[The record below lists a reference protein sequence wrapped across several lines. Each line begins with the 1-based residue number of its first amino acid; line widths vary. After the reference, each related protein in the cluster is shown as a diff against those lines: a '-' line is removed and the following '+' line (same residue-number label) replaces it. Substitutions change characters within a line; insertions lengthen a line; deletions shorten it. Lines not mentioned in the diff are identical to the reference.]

1 MSRHPPKGDAHPI
14 LGYFNFSPIIYGM
27 SALINEFRT
36 QAKAEFRKPVLTL
49 VEMSWQSPDRTWQAA
64 PARMEDK
71 SAGGAC
77 IRSKV
82 PLVAGARLKIK
93 SRHENFSGTAR
104 YCRSDGGE
112 YLVGIQRDPANSP
125 LRDRPEPMVVP
136 PRKRVSGDSRTSA
149 VSASTI
155 KIQEV
160 NIPPTSVPPG
170 NVPPLTVTAVE
181 VAATEVP
188 TVEIQSPPEPPES
201 KLNQDPTVGQKAEND
216 PVLPTASPVSTPPAE
231 LDHEV
236 RKEHEIGKEE
246 YPRSRPAD
254 LASIPPA
261 DPPPKPPVEPPV
273 EPPTELQTKQLSK
286 QVDEGRKHMRD
297 KWLELPWHKNNG
309 ASGPEDGEPGSNG
322 NSAKENPMHDLTQPT
337 QKAPARSAREVP
349 TFQVDLSPVEDIYR
363 AAGIMDP
370 CKGYSI
376 IKVVEMLHSAHIRD
390 LSKEIKRSAV
400 LMALETAGIPIDQIQ
415 RDAKAR
421 QDALDSHEALQRKH
435 VEAEWERKA
444 AEVVQI
450 QAELES
456 IKAHYMARISQNIA
470 GVAREK
476 ETFSNW
482 LTLKQQGCQSM
493 ADAVEL
499 LKSPASAPAAAPPDA
514 RMSISGPQVSAKT
527 V

>member
-1 MSRHPPKGDAHPI
+1 
-14 LGYFNFSPIIYGM
+14 M
-27 SALINEFRT
+27 SAVINEFRT

-49 VEMSWQSPDRTWQAA
+49 VEMSWQSPDRTWQTV

-71 SAGGAC
+71 SACGAC
-77 IRSKV
+77 IRSKL
-82 PLVAGARLKIK
+82 PMLAGTRLKIK

-112 YLVGIQRDPANSP
+112 YLVGILRDPANSP
-125 LRDRPEPMVVP
+125 LPELKDVPSRKSVVA
-136 PRKRVSGDSRTSA
+136 T
-149 VSASTI
+149 
-155 KIQEV
+155 
-160 NIPPTSVPPG
+160 
-170 NVPPLTVTAVE
+170 
-181 VAATEVP
+181 TEVP
-188 TVEIQSPPEPPES
+188 TVEIQSPSEALES
-201 KLNQDPTVGQKAEND
+201 KLNQVSTVDQKAEND
-216 PVLPTASPVSTPPAE
+216 PVLPTAGPILMPALAVE
-231 LDHEV
+231 N
-236 RKEHEIGKEE
+236 EIGKEE
-246 YPRSRPAD
+246 DPRSRPAD

-261 DPPPKPPVEPPV
+261 DPPPKPPVEPP
-273 EPPTELQTKQLSK
+273 TELQTKQLSE

-309 ASGPEDGEPGSNG
+309 ASGPEDGEPASNS
-322 NSAKENPMHDLTQPT
+322 NSTKKNPMHDLTQPT
-337 QKAPARSAREVP
+337 PKALARSAREVP
-349 TFQVDLSPVEDIYR
+349 TFQVDLPPVEDIYR

-370 CKGYSI
+370 RKGYSI

-390 LSKEIKRSAV
+390 LSKEMKRSAV

-421 QDALDSHEALQRKH
+421 QDALDSHEALQTKH

-482 LTLKQQGCQSM
+482 LTLKQQECQSL

-514 RMSISGPQVSAKT
+514 MMSISGPQVSAKT